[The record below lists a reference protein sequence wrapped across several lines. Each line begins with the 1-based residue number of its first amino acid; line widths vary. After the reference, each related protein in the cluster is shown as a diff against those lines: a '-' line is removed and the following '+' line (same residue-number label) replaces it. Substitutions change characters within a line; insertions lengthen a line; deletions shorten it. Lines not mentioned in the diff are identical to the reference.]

1 MDGRARV
8 LGVWG
13 GQHASGTH
21 SRVPGTP
28 GAPVHAMLPTTAQAC
43 VIGSTPVLRGMLLAI
58 RCAVCGVRVRI
69 TSQCG
74 PLLGLGIRKSQA
86 ATLPT
91 CFGVMLP
98 WQLDVTKRVNPQVL
112 HVHF

>member
-13 GQHASGTH
+13 GQHASATH

-43 VIGSTPVLRGMLLAI
+43 VIGSTPVLRDMLLAI

-74 PLLGLGIRKSQA
+74 PLLGLGIRESQA

-91 CFGVMLP
+91 CFRLMLP

-112 HVHF
+112 HVQF